1 MSEPWPFSREDWERV
16 SEAARAIVNATMA
29 EDAVLHAACFEEL
42 RCVLAALRDQ
52 YGDHAVLWETEAD
65 FANDPQERRR
75 LYEAAERLAL
85 RAGLV
90 TYSIRTAL
98 ARLLLEEFG
107 DPIAAREKLL
117 ACEPELASHADED
130 ERREWGELMAQCAA
144 ADSPG

>member
-1 MSEPWPFSREDWERV
+1 
-16 SEAARAIVNATMA
+16 MA

-42 RCVLAALRDQ
+42 RCVLAELRDK
-52 YGDHAVLWETEAD
+52 YGDHAVLRETEAD
-65 FANDPQERRR
+65 FADDPRERRE

-107 DPIAAREKLL
+107 DPIAAREKLM
-117 ACEPELASHADED
+117 ACEPELASHADGTSVGSGRD
-130 ERREWGELMAQCAA
+130 
-144 ADSPG
+144 